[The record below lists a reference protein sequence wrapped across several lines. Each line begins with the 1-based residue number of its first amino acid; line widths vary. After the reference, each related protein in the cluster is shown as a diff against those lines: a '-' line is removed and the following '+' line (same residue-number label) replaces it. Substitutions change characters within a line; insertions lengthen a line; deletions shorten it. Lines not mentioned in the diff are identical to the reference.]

1 MEECVSADSNST
13 AFLACKRG
21 FVVWIAQ
28 YAVINRLDAMG
39 VARLGDRRECSDL
52 FLRVSDVLG
61 S

>member
-1 MEECVSADSNST
+1 MEEYVSADSNST
-13 AFLACKRG
+13 VFLACKRG

-39 VARLGDRRECSDL
+39 VARWVIEGNVPT